1 MNNQK
6 NWYQST
12 TIQGQIIVAIG
23 LALEILRA
31 FYGVSLIEKDEVSQ
45 IVTAGLTL
53 IGIAMGIYGRLKATK
68 LIAF

>member
-12 TIQGQIIVAIG
+12 TIQGQIVVAIG

-31 FYGVSLIEKDEVSQ
+31 FYGVSFIEKDEVSQ
-45 IVTAGLTL
+45 MVAAGLTL
-53 IGIAMGIYGRLKATK
+53 VGIAMGIYGRLKATK
-68 LIAF
+68 LIAL